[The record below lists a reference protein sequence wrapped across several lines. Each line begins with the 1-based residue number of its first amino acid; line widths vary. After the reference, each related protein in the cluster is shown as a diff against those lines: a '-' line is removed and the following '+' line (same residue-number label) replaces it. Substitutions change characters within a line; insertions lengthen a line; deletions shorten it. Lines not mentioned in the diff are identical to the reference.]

1 MNRPGVGLTARAAP
15 TTVSGMRRLAVVAML
30 LAPTAASAR
39 PASQGVYAEA
49 GLGAAATLGKAAD
62 WTQPGPALALR
73 VGYDLFSWFSVG
85 VAADAS
91 THEATVPA
99 PPTGE
104 YVQLY
109 RARADARLTAR
120 VQMIAL
126 YAEGGAGAAMLSSNV
141 LEKVGVQDPGQRF
154 ALAFAAGGGLEYQL
168 QNRHYAV
175 GLGGEY
181 FLAPGFDAL
190 AGIEVRLFLRY
201 TYGGAR

>member
-1 MNRPGVGLTARAAP
+1 MH
-15 TTVSGMRRLAVVAML
+15 RLAVVAML
-30 LAPTAASAR
+30 LAPATASAR
-39 PASQGVYAEA
+39 PASQGAYAEA
-49 GLGAAATLGKAAD
+49 GMGAVATIGKAAS
-62 WTQPGPALALR
+62 WTQPGPALSLR
-73 VGYDLFSWFSVG
+73 LGYDLFAWFSVG

-91 THEATVPA
+91 THEATVP
-99 PPTGE
+99 PPPEGE

-141 LEKVGVQDPGQRF
+141 LAKVVVQDPGERF
-154 ALAFAAGGGLEYQL
+154 SLVFAGGGGVEYQL

-175 GLGGEY
+175 GVGAAY
-181 FLAPGFDAL
+181 WLAPGFDAV
-190 AGIEVRLFLRY
+190 AGVEVRLFLRY